1 MKQVLFLCLM
11 IISMILISRPLT
23 ADPITETAPPLTTTS
38 KASPQQRI
46 VCNTAELMTVLMQGT
61 LKSNLTIILRP
72 GTYLL
77 PETISLSG
85 VKNVTLQGWSDQPE
99 DAILDGSALVSGDL
113 IVIGKASGVTI
124 ANLSLRNAPEHLI
137 HLTTDQADQH
147 KVQQDILFYN
157 LRLYD
162 AGASLIKADAR
173 ADNRSADVKVAWS
186 IFDFG
191 LIHPCN
197 PDGNVRGIDVDNGSN
212 WVIEHNLFVNIQKS
226 NQQDK
231 QTPES
236 ANAAIYMARN
246 LTVESIRHNDFLNCK
261 TSVYL
266 ARAEAMNIK
275 YDQSKG
281 FLETNKTT
289 AGTER
294 PRLFPAT
301 LMADLGAAGPKDGE
315 KNDENR
321 NNSAY
326 RNNGPTKAPDY
337 DPPKKKH
344 SDEHKDKHHE
354 SSGKSEQEKHKD
366 YMAAMN
372 ARTRAAKEQ
381 ANQNKHHAMSKN
393 KEAAKKA
400 AHSCCCSTMGDHA
413 H

>member
-1 MKQVLFLCLM
+1 MKQALSLCLM

-23 ADPITETAPPLTTTS
+23 ADPITETAPPFTTTS
-38 KASPQQRI
+38 KTSPQQRI
-46 VCNTAELMTVLMQGT
+46 VCNTAELMTVLMPGT

-72 GTYLL
+72 GIYLL

-113 IVIGKASGVTI
+113 IAIGKASGVTI

-137 HLTTDQADQH
+137 HLTADQADQH
-147 KVQQDILFYN
+147 KAQQDILFYN

-162 AGASLIKADAR
+162 AGASLIKADKQ

-191 LIHPCN
+191 LIQPGK
-197 PDGNVRGIDVDNGSN
+197 PDGNVRGIDVDNGSD

-246 LTVESIRHNDFLNCK
+246 LTVESILHNDFLNCK

-301 LMADLGAAGPKDGE
+301 LMADLGAAGPEDREKGKDEKGDGE
-315 KNDENR
+315 EQNR
-321 NNSAY
+321 NTNPINKPAY
-326 RNNGPTKAPDY
+326 TPPD
-337 DPPKKKH
+337 DK
-344 SDEHKDKHHE
+344 KDKDTSE
-354 SSGKSEQEKHKD
+354 KPKEKSAKEKQRD
-366 YMAAMN
+366 FMATMR
-372 ARTRAAKEQ
+372 ARSKAAKEQ
-381 ANQNKHHAMSKN
+381 ANKNKSAAMSKN
-393 KEAAKKA
+393 KKTYPENS
-400 AHSCCCSTMGDHA
+400 HPVCPITGNPL
-413 H
+413 